1 MEQEERRE
9 EEEEEDEPSP
19 PAPHSPQDSGRD
31 QDTSPPPNGMMPS
44 PSSNDDFIVDGFDF
58 STGVSI
64 CHVLASDSGDEE
76 EEVMAPVKGPQQLS
90 SALMKVLGVSKPQ
103 HPQHGEQCL
112 HADLSLSDGRVPLS
126 ADMLVGGMASNPVR
140 AMTLEEI
147 EEHSSPRAASKHSPQ
162 QQFAFDKFLAQI
174 QSSSS
179 HEERRP
185 PDMMHHSSEVSLQAP
200 SMRLPHPPL
209 TAAGPPVRA
218 SPAMMAGVLED
229 HSARVA
235 ALNTPFQ

>member
-1 MEQEERRE
+1 
-9 EEEEEDEPSP
+9 
-19 PAPHSPQDSGRD
+19 
-31 QDTSPPPNGMMPS
+31 
-44 PSSNDDFIVDGFDF
+44 
-58 STGVSI
+58 
-64 CHVLASDSGDEE
+64 
-76 EEVMAPVKGPQQLS
+76 
-90 SALMKVLGVSKPQ
+90 
-103 HPQHGEQCL
+103 
-112 HADLSLSDGRVPLS
+112 
-126 ADMLVGGMASNPVR
+126 MLVGGMASNPVR
-140 AMTLEEI
+140 AMMLEEI
-147 EEHSSPRAASKHSPQ
+147 EERGSPRAASKHSPK

-185 PDMMHHSSEVSLQAP
+185 PDMLHHGSEVSVQAS
-200 SMRLPHPPL
+200 SMRLPHPPP